1 MAAHNRLPRDSNGVS
16 VKVVILAGGR
26 GTRLAEETE
35 AKPKPMVEIGGRPIL
50 WHIMKIYATQ
60 GYRDFVIALG
70 YKGELIKHYFLDYAQ
85 VTSDFVLNTKSG
97 KVDRLGLSGD
107 DWNIHF
113 VDTGLETQTGGRVGR
128 LSHILKDEPFML
140 TYGDGVSN
148 VDLKALAAFHKKSG
162 ALATT
167 TAVRPPAR
175 FGGIVF
181 DGPMVSEFTEKP
193 QVGEGWINGGF
204 AILEPGTLA
213 YLNAESGALEVQ
225 LFEALANKRKLA
237 AFPHEGFWQCMD
249 TLREKQLLEQ
259 LWASDAPPW
268 RIWQ

>member
-1 MAAHNRLPRDSNGVS
+1 MAAHNRLPRDGNGVS

-50 WHIMKIYATQ
+50 WHIMKIYAAQ

-85 VTSDFVLNTKSG
+85 VTSDFMLNTKSG

-128 LSHILKDEPFML
+128 LSRE
-140 TYGDGVSN
+140 TAGRVATARGV
-148 VDLKALAAFHKKSG
+148 AFN
-162 ALATT
+162 
-167 TAVRPPAR
+167 PAER
-175 FGGIVF
+175 A
-181 DGPMVSEFTEKP
+181 ET
-193 QVGEGWINGGF
+193 N
-204 AILEPGTLA
+204 TLA
-213 YLNAESGALEVQ
+213 
-225 LFEALANKRKLA
+225 EALNPGSYPPPRVKRSI
-237 AFPHEGFWQCMD
+237 GFQN
-249 TLREKQLLEQ
+249 LSK
-259 LWASDAPPW
+259 
-268 RIWQ
+268 